1 MLNAISIQAEVLARI
16 PTADERSQ
24 LVALVSRLQTAA
36 RRWYFGSMALV
47 SVLLM
52 VILSFI
58 ATAWSDRTLA
68 TTHYFYLIICL
79 LLVFLDVLFWPWA
92 QHSQKLSSIMFQSKD
107 IPAALSVLLERF
119 ATSRQV
125 VTTDGEMIDGRLF
138 ESALALLLL
147 STNPFDRRMVRT
159 PDNVRYGRGLFVLPD
174 VSIVESPVDLSD
186 QDEPTRIDS
195 QLPQDEFIALHEP
208 ASCDFT
214 RQPRIR
220 DSGQSSKHSAWV
232 MALAID
238 HDELVRRIQHLDVPG
253 SDGRHE
259 IVVKLALSAAL
270 PALLVSNR
278 GGALAQAVRAGG
290 EAVRRQFGQAGVFSD
305 SPDWIRKLIAPPAP
319 WLKAQLSTSPEQTLL
334 RLEFPERPR
343 LPRI

>member
-1 MLNAISIQAEVLARI
+1 MLNANSIQAEVLVRLH
-16 PTADERSQ
+16 TADERSE
-24 LVALVSRLQTAA
+24 LVTSLRRLKIKA
-36 RRWYFGSMALV
+36 RRWYFAFMASASILLIGFLGITAMAL
-47 SVLLM
+47 
-52 VILSFI
+52 
-58 ATAWSDRTLA
+58 SDLTVGES
-68 TTHYFYLIICL
+68 HYLYLIVCL
-79 LLVFLDVLFWPWA
+79 SVALLVVLSWPWA
-92 QHSQKLSSIMFQSKD
+92 QHSQKLSSIMFQSKHL
-107 IPAALSVLLERF
+107 PATLVALFEGF

-125 VTTDGEMIDGRLF
+125 VTADGEMVDGRLF

-159 PDNVRYGRGLFVLPD
+159 PDNVRYGRGLFVLPE
-174 VSIVESPVDLSD
+174 VSQIESCSGLSD
-186 QDEPTRIDS
+186 QCKQTGVSSNPPEDDS
-195 QLPQDEFIALHEP
+195 IGRPAPALPDD
-208 ASCDFT
+208 S
-214 RQPRIR
+214 RQPGNRE
-220 DSGQSSKHSAWV
+220 SGQSSKHSAWV
-232 MALAID
+232 MALALD
-238 HDELVRRIQHLDVPG
+238 HDELVHRIQQLDVPG

-259 IVVKLALSAAL
+259 IAVKLALSAAL

-343 LPRI
+343 LPRV